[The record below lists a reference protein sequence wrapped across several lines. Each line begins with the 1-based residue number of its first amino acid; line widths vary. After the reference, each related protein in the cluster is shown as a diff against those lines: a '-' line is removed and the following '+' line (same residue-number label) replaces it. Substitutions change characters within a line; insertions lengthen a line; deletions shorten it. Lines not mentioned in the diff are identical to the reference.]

1 MKAPQNF
8 AQKVNG
14 HIITTGPFPGNYRY
28 RLEVD
33 SKLDNSVWIFPTTVC
48 KNVIR
53 MDFNWENGYYV
64 INIANQNGWGV
75 GFHTTLPAFDFVHIH
90 QFLTFQSFHSWMVT
104 KLEDLHKYFEFK

>member
-8 AQKVNG
+8 AQKVDG
-14 HIITTGPFPGNYRY
+14 HTITTGPFPGNYRY